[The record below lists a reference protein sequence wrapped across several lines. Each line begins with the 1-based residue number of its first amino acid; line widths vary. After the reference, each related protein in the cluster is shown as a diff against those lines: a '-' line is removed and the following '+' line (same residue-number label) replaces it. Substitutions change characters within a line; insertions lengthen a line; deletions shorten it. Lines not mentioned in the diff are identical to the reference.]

1 MTVKEELLQ
10 YRFKVKKADQALEE
24 YQKFKVRA
32 EKVNAILSDS
42 PSRSN
47 KISDKVRSQ
56 RYTYGRLRTS
66 V

>member
-32 EKVNAILSDS
+32 EKVTAILSDS

-47 KISDKVRSQ
+47 KISDKVRN
-56 RYTYGRLRTS
+56 
-66 V
+66 